1 MVCGRCRPSKRSKK
15 CSRALRNHA
24 YLNAQTGVTVPND
37 DVIEKQIVNIDGCGA
52 AELDGAAPETTA

>member
-1 MVCGRCRPSKRSKK
+1 
-15 CSRALRNHA
+15 
-24 YLNAQTGVTVPND
+24 LNAQTGVTVPND